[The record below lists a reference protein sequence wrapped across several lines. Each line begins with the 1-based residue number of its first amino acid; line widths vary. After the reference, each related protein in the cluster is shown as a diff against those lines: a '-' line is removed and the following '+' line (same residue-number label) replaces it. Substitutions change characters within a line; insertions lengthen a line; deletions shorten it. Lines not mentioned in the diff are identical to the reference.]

1 MAVDY
6 GILERTPS
14 IASRFM
20 AGRQEAAAEQDRNML
35 RQMQMEQMGA
45 QRENILAQREQRM
58 AQAEERRSLEAR
70 RQQAQEA
77 MARFSDTFAKAGYK
91 FDRTTLGDMFNVG
104 RETGNESLLKTA
116 IEGLKTLDEQEAYD
130 REMAQFRGA
139 PANAMAP
146 SAEGAAPAPVNALA
160 QPGVNREMAQRMI
173 MSPNPRI
180 REQGKALLGALP
192 PPPKEFA
199 PSADMQGYEL
209 ARRQGYT
216 GTFFDFMRQLAE
228 AKRPPAQPREPAAP
242 TVTQIQDPTNPNQM
256 LTVDARRYQGGG
268 LGSSGVI
275 GTSGKPAPIA
285 AAELKREEGKTQL
298 QTDLDN
304 LRSAFTELN
313 RRRAIPSTERG
324 GISNLASSA
333 QASGLG
339 QAAGRAF
346 GTKEQVERDVIN
358 SARQRLVASIKNATG
373 MSSKSLDSN
382 LELQTMLRSLSDP
395 SQAFETAIRI
405 IDDIEDIYVR
415 GAGAKNEPS
424 TPRPPAPGASSGQ
437 WSVVKKP

>member
-1 MAVDY
+1 MPQGVE
-6 GILERTPS
+6 G
-14 IASRFM
+14 
-20 AGRQEAAAEQDRNML
+20 
-35 RQMQMEQMGA
+35 
-45 QRENILAQREQRM
+45 LAQFGQEGLNIAKGLRDERM
-58 AQAEERRSLEAR
+58 AMLDEERKKLEYATQR
-70 RQQAQEA
+70 LASATPETYLAIRADLGRISPQFANALPAEYSSEQIGSIVRQGLALKDQLDLFKPMTVAPNTTVFNPRTGQAMYTAPAAPRESKLLTPEEEAQQA
-77 MARFSDTFAKAGYK
+77 R
-91 FDRTTLGDMFNVG
+91 L
-104 RETGNESLLKTA
+104 
-116 IEGLKTLDEQEAYD
+116 
-130 REMAQFRGA
+130 
-139 PANAMAP
+139 
-146 SAEGAAPAPVNALA
+146 
-160 QPGVNREMAQRMI
+160 
-173 MSPNPRI
+173 
-180 REQGKALLGALP
+180 
-192 PPPKEFA
+192 
-199 PSADMQGYEL
+199 
-209 ARRQGYT
+209 
-216 GTFFDFMRQLAE
+216 
-228 AKRPPAQPREPAAP
+228 RPPAQPREPAAP

-424 TPRPPAPGASSGQ
+424 APRPPAPGAGGGGFPAPPAAAIDALKRGMGTDAQ
-437 WSVVKKP
+437 FDAMFGPGAAARARGR

>member
-1 MAVDY
+1 MTVAPNTTVFNP
-6 GILERTPS
+6 RTGQAMYTAPAAPRES
-14 IASRFM
+14 KLLTPEE
-20 AGRQEAAAEQDRNML
+20 EA
-35 RQMQMEQMGA
+35 
-45 QRENILAQREQRM
+45 
-58 AQAEERRSLEAR
+58 
-70 RQQAQEA
+70 QQA
-77 MARFSDTFAKAGYK
+77 R
-91 FDRTTLGDMFNVG
+91 L
-104 RETGNESLLKTA
+104 
-116 IEGLKTLDEQEAYD
+116 
-130 REMAQFRGA
+130 
-139 PANAMAP
+139 
-146 SAEGAAPAPVNALA
+146 
-160 QPGVNREMAQRMI
+160 
-173 MSPNPRI
+173 
-180 REQGKALLGALP
+180 
-192 PPPKEFA
+192 
-199 PSADMQGYEL
+199 
-209 ARRQGYT
+209 
-216 GTFFDFMRQLAE
+216 
-228 AKRPPAQPREPAAP
+228 RPPAQPREPAAP

-424 TPRPPAPGASSGQ
+424 APRPPAPGAGGGGFPAPPAAAIDALKRGMGTDAQ
-437 WSVVKKP
+437 FDAMFGPGAAARARGR